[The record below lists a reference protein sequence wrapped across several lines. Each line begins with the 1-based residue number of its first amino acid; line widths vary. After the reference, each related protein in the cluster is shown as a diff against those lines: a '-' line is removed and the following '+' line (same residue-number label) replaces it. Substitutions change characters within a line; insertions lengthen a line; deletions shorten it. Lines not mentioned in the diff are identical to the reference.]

1 MSGLPCINPYRI
13 SEVSDAFFSPLFW
26 ADFTELGRACCG
38 GGDFGEGG
46 CDGAAPLCGNRSS
59 YVFWDR
65 FHPTEA
71 ASAVT
76 ANELFLDTGLFVRP
90 INVRQLVAPRP

>member
-1 MSGLPCINPYRI
+1 MI
-13 SEVSDAFFSPLFW
+13 SEVSDVFLFLLW

-38 GGDFGEGG
+38 GGVFGEGG
-46 CDGAAPLCGNRSS
+46 CDDSAPLCRNRSS

-76 ANELFLDTGLFVRP
+76 ANELFVDTGFFVRP
-90 INVRQLVAPRP
+90 INVQQLVVAPRP